1 MLLRRLDFA
10 VSLVETYKVFWPG
23 SDCIYYWGDISFASL
38 IVVRAVM
45 NLHLI
50 LLYLRPLYG

>member
-23 SDCIYYWGDISFASL
+23 CDCIYYWGDISFASL